1 MVISA
6 KIRMMIIMIVRINDA
21 DSYRD
26 HWFDPHD
33 RERHDPRDLV
43 TLCVFIRIPRVH
55 FRCARCH
62 ARGF

>member
-1 MVISA
+1 
-6 KIRMMIIMIVRINDA
+6 MIIIVRINDA

-26 HWFDPHD
+26 HLFDPHD

-55 FRCARCH
+55 FKCARCH